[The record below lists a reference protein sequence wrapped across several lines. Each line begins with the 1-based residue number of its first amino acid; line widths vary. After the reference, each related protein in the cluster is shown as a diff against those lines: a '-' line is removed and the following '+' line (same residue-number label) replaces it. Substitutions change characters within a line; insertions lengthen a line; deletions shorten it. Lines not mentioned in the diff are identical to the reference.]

1 MLEDGYKFGIIA
13 SITQPFCGE
22 CNRLRLTADGKLF
35 TCLFASDGYDLKSL
49 LRGGAQDEEIRDFI
63 VSLWEKRKDRYS
75 EERLELLKKGI
86 KPKKVEM
93 FKLGG

>member
-1 MLEDGYKFGIIA
+1 
-13 SITQPFCGE
+13 
-22 CNRLRLTADGKLF
+22 LTADGKLF
-35 TCLFASDGYDLKSL
+35 TCLFAGDGYDLKRL
-49 LRGGAQDEEIRDFI
+49 LRGGAKDEEIRDFI
-63 VSLWEKRKDRYS
+63 VALWEKRKDRYS